1 MTDQRKREN
10 IHTRAPFD
18 DGTARTRID
27 QRRLLNVVHGQTRA
41 AEAIAHIA
49 AKPARGI
56 AALQELHEQV
66 LQQEII
72 RLIAVCVVE
81 RQPKQ
86 LVFCCAKA

>member
-1 MTDQRKREN
+1 MTDQRERKN
-10 IHTRAPFD
+10 IYARTPFD

-27 QRRLLNVVHGQTRA
+27 QRRLLNIVHGQTRA

-49 AKPARGI
+49 AKPARGVS
-56 AALQELHEQV
+56 AVQELHEQV

-81 RQPKQ
+81 CQPEQ
-86 LVFCCAKA
+86 LVFC